1 MKKKLIAVAMTGAL
15 CAGSVLPALAATGGG
30 TITTESG
37 TDIYA
42 GITLD
47 DPDAKIK
54 VEVPTLFAFVVNGT
68 VATDNTAVKSAIT
81 LDAENDT
88 TTSASILLPNVKVK
102 VTTPSTSTA
111 APHNGKYS
119 LQVVGDGNMKFTN
132 YSTKYSDGADSVDNR
147 EGLSVSIIGS
157 IKNEGTDQ
165 SRNYWRHVNNADL
178 LGADTNGF
186 KRYTLEIDEIKF
198 STANLDGSFEMG
210 QPLVLA
216 APSLANNNLDTT
228 TNFAIAGE
236 IHEAT
241 FNVYVGGTRGQY
253 NQVEES
259 AKVGTIV
266 WTVQAEEQT
275 GAPTAPDR
283 PFLPE
288 QPPVQP

>member
-1 MKKKLIAVAMTGAL
+1 MKKRLIAVAMTGAL

-30 TITTESG
+30 STTTESG

-42 GITLD
+42 GITID

-68 VATDNTAVKSAIT
+68 VDSNDNGVVKSQIT
-81 LDAENDT
+81 LDDVNDNSPAGT
-88 TTSASILLPNVKVK
+88 QAAILLPNVKVA
-102 VTTPSTSTA
+102 VDVPQTGNSTYA
-111 APHNGKYS
+111 

-132 YSTKYSDGADSVDNR
+132 YSTKHSDAAGAVNNR
-147 EGLSVSIIGS
+147 EGLSVSILGS
-157 IKNEGTDQ
+157 IRNEGTDR
-165 SRNYWRHVNNADL
+165 SRNYWRHVNNANTL
-178 LGADTNGF
+178 AADTNGF
-186 KRYTLEIDEIKF
+186 KRYTLEIDGIKF

-210 QPLVLA
+210 SLLVLD

-236 IHEAT
+236 LHEAT
-241 FNVYVGGTRGQY
+241 FNVYVGGQRSQY
-253 NQVEES
+253 NQVEQS

-266 WTVQAEEQT
+266 WTVQAEDQS
-275 GAPTAPDR
+275 GQPTAPDR

-288 QPPVQP
+288 QPTPNP